1 MFKKIDSIFL
11 SYLENS
17 ISSHSKSIRKHL
29 YMRGLVHQPILFK
42 GLKCFAFGHSAA
54 ARSS

>member
-1 MFKKIDSIFL
+1 
-11 SYLENS
+11 
-17 ISSHSKSIRKHL
+17 
-29 YMRGLVHQPILFK
+29 LVHQPILFK